1 MSIFFLVFT
10 LSVVVAEDKPLL
22 ITADCRDHI
31 ILPCAA
37 FKNSQS
43 YTSVTWYKIY
53 NKTCSSILIQEK
65 SVGTRTKYNNSVS
78 LGKNASL
85 ILRKVAPANAGTYK
99 CFLRAKV
106 GGINNHSLLTL
117 NISGINC
124 FDSVIVSLDCMSA
137 VSPTFDFFTKFING
151 SSENISMTY
160 VSMDAGL
167 STLWASVGLAL
178 SKVLLSAVCIW
189 VFKELR
195 ELRKR
200 RQT

>member
-1 MSIFFLVFT
+1 MMMIRLKVLVFT
-10 LSVVVAEDKPLL
+10 LSVIVAEDKPLL

-65 SVGTRTKYNNSVS
+65 CVGKQTKYNNSVS

-85 ILRKVAPANAGTYK
+85 ILRKVSPANAGTYK

-117 NISGINC
+117 NIS
-124 FDSVIVSLDCMSA
+124 DCMPSD
-137 VSPTFDFFTKFING
+137 SPTFARVINFTKFING
-151 SSENISMTY
+151 SSKNISMTH
-160 VSMDAGL
+160 VNMDAGL
-167 STLWASVGLAL
+167 STFWASVGLAL

-200 RQT
+200 RQTSYCL

>member
-1 MSIFFLVFT
+1 MMMIHLIVWVFT

-117 NISGINC
+117 NIS
-124 FDSVIVSLDCMSA
+124 DCMSA

-160 VSMDAGL
+160 V
-167 STLWASVGLAL
+167 
-178 SKVLLSAVCIW
+178 
-189 VFKELR
+189 FKELR